1 MQTVNSLAIAEL
13 VLAFSCFFAVFLML
27 QKKSFVEQGKTLS
40 TVALLGFLLMAL
52 SAVTGS
58 LRYGISD
65 YWLGPHEMLSNAA
78 TYLSPPLIGLACCL
92 AILGW
97 QWQKPAWLRV
107 IFGVCLCYE
116 VSRWYGLD
124 LIYRD
129 LQLAILLFAV
139 AYSLSQRNVKAWL
152 KWLIFGGLTAYGLAF
167 FVVGTEGYS
176 VGYLNMNLWRYLIG
190 LGNLLLSSGLYLVL
204 KVPEAEEVDTT
215 AQIDD

>member
-1 MQTVNSLAIAEL
+1 MQTINSLAIAEL

-40 TVALLGFLLMAL
+40 TATLLGFLLMAL
-52 SAVTGS
+52 SAVTSS
-58 LRYGISD
+58 LRYGISN
-65 YWLGPHEMLSNAA
+65 YWLKPHEMLNNAA

-92 AILGW
+92 AVLGR
-97 QWQKPAWLRV
+97 QWQRPAWLRV

-129 LQLAILLFAV
+129 LQLAVLLFAV
-139 AYSLSQRNVKAWL
+139 AYSLFQSKIKAWL
-152 KWLIFGGLTAYGLAF
+152 KWLILAGLTAYGSAF

-176 VGYLNMNLWRYLIG
+176 AGYLNMNLWRYLIG

-204 KVPEAEEVDTT
+204 KLPEADGSDTA